1 MNSNYLALLIWSIQL
16 HSCNP
21 TLISNF
27 LVTDDLKN
35 LVIKLE
41 TRVSQL
47 EKGSGGSA
55 PAPAAPAKVE
65 EDDDDDDDV
74 DLFGSD
80 SEDEEAK
87 AEKVIKILNSNKY
100 CNFVISH

>member
-1 MNSNYLALLIWSIQL
+1 MILFWFS
-16 HSCNP
+16 
-21 TLISNF
+21 
-27 LVTDDLKN
+27 VTDDLKN

-47 EKGSGGSA
+47 EKGGSVNAA
-55 PAPAAPAKVE
+55 PAAKPAPAKVE
-65 EDDDDDDDV
+65 EEDDDEDV

-87 AEKVIKILNSNKY
+87 AEKV
-100 CNFVISH
+100 

>member
-1 MNSNYLALLIWSIQL
+1 MNETISDFILTYKSIQMIL
-16 HSCNP
+16 FWFS
-21 TLISNF
+21 
-27 LVTDDLKN
+27 VTDDLKN

-47 EKGSGGSA
+47 EKGGSGNAA
-55 PAPAAPAKVE
+55 PAAKPAPAKVE
-65 EDDDDDDDV
+65 EEDDDEDV

-87 AEKVIKILNSNKY
+87 AEKVRH
-100 CNFVISH
+100 CNQAYQIQIH

>member
-1 MNSNYLALLIWSIQL
+1 MNSNFLALGFIQIRL
-16 HSCNP
+16 YNP
-21 TLISNF
+21 FLFSNF

-65 EDDDDDDDV
+65 EEDDDDDDV

-87 AEKVIKILNSNKY
+87 AEKVIKILNSKND
-100 CNFVISH
+100 CNLVNFH

>member
-1 MNSNYLALLIWSIQL
+1 MILFWFS
-16 HSCNP
+16 
-21 TLISNF
+21 
-27 LVTDDLKN
+27 VTDDLKN

-47 EKGSGGSA
+47 EKGGGGSA
-55 PAPAAPAKVE
+55 APAATPAPAKVE
-65 EDDDDDDDV
+65 EDDEEDV

-87 AEKVIKILNSNKY
+87 AEKVRHCIQGYQVQIN
-100 CNFVISH
+100 